1 MMGALARVDG
11 KVILELADPLERK
24 AQMDHRVH
32 REQTVKMGRMVLG
45 VQRVLL
51 VTGDPPAWTELWEFL
66 DQWDLLVQRDHK
78 VPKEITATLV
88 ETATSDKLANQ
99 EIMDHAVT
107 EVTRE
112 KTV

>member
-1 MMGALARVDG
+1 MA
-11 KVILELADPLERK
+11 PL
-24 AQMDHRVH
+24 
-32 REQTVKMGRMVLG
+32 
-45 VQRVLL
+45 
-51 VTGDPPAWTELWEFL
+51 DPPAWTELWEFL

-78 VPKEITATLV
+78 VPKEIMATLV